1 MNDINLE
8 KNILKVWFLL
18 VLLVSIAFAIATIF
32 SYTYLTGFLI
42 GSAVSIS
49 IFFTTN
55 FFLEKL
61 LSDKRTFKIGFLLSL
76 LKFLL
81 TSCLLVGTLIS
92 IIFIN
97 KAFNK
102 SDNSLTNID
111 GIFNFFTVL
120 VGLFTI
126 QISITLYNIWVWIY
140 KNIKERK
147 GKHGT
152 ID

>member
-1 MNDINLE
+1 MNNINLE

-18 VLLVSIAFAIATIF
+18 VLLASIAFAIAAID

-42 GSAVSIS
+42 GSVVSIS
-49 IFFTTN
+49 IFFATN
-55 FFLEKL
+55 FFLGKL
-61 LSDKRTFKIGFLLSL
+61 LSNKRTFKTGFLLSL
-76 LKFLL
+76 LKFVL

-102 SDNSLTNID
+102 SDDSLTNID

-120 VGLFTI
+120 VGLLTI
-126 QISITLYNIWVWIY
+126 QISIVLYHIWAWIY
-140 KNIKERK
+140 KNIQERKER
-147 GKHGT
+147 HGT
-152 ID
+152 IN